1 MITFHRNGVPNL
13 FPVRKTKCGVRIYPA
28 RGTLLLSCLVILT
41 LVLVACGGTNA
52 THKVNKNAS
61 LTLLANASGDYPRN
75 FNPYSPSVISGTQGM
90 IYESL
95 LAFNRLTGDVK
106 PWLASSYDLASDA
119 TSITFH
125 LRPGVQWSDGQ
136 AFTSDDVVF
145 TLDLIRKYPAMDLTG
160 IGPVIKDVSAP
171 DASTVKVT
179 LNKPY
184 YPILWDLGGQVLILS
199 KHKWSSVKGDG
210 SQYADPNPIGTGPF
224 VFKSFTPQLVI
235 LSKNPKFW
243 QPGKPEV
250 SELRILAFNSNTSAE
265 LALQKGQIDWT
276 NLYIPDIQKTYINLD
291 KQHNHYWFPISDVVM
306 LYLNLT
312 KYPFNLLPVRQA
324 ISSAIDRNSL
334 YKIGESG
341 YEPPSTPTALLPQFN
356 DFTAPEYTNMAFS
369 VETARSMQLL
379 EGAGFTKGSDGI
391 YADKNGKKLS
401 FNLNVVSGYTDW
413 ITDCQLMAQEL
424 KAVGIKANVNVIAF
438 DAYYNALQNG
448 SYDMA
453 MLWTNAGP
461 SPYYLYDGLLRS
473 TNSAPIG
480 QPAVTNFERWMD
492 PNTDKLLDQYATS
505 TDPAVQKQAIIGLE
519 KIMVEQLP
527 SIPLTYDPY
536 WYQYSTAKFVG
547 WPDQQHPYAA
557 PGTAEYPDIEYVIL
571 NLHPAG

>member
-13 FPVRKTKCGVRIYPA
+13 FPVRKTECGVRIYPA
-28 RGTLLLSCLVILT
+28 RGTLLLSCLVILAM
-41 LVLVACGGTNA
+41 VLVACGGTNA

-160 IGPVIKDVSAP
+160 IGSVIKDVSAP

-210 SQYADPNPIGTGPF
+210 SQYADPNPVGTGPF

-250 SELRILAFNSNTSAE
+250 SELKILAFNSNTSAE

-312 KYPFNLLPVRQA
+312 RYPFNLLPVRQA

-356 DFTAPEYTNMAFS
+356 DFTAPQYTNMAS
-369 VETARSMQLL
+369 R
-379 EGAGFTKGSDGI
+379 
-391 YADKNGKKLS
+391 
-401 FNLNVVSGYTDW
+401 
-413 ITDCQLMAQEL
+413 
-424 KAVGIKANVNVIAF
+424 
-438 DAYYNALQNG
+438 
-448 SYDMA
+448 
-453 MLWTNAGP
+453 
-461 SPYYLYDGLLRS
+461 
-473 TNSAPIG
+473 
-480 QPAVTNFERWMD
+480 
-492 PNTDKLLDQYATS
+492 
-505 TDPAVQKQAIIGLE
+505 
-519 KIMVEQLP
+519 
-527 SIPLTYDPY
+527 
-536 WYQYSTAKFVG
+536 
-547 WPDQQHPYAA
+547 
-557 PGTAEYPDIEYVIL
+557 
-571 NLHPAG
+571 